1 MTAEERREAMQPAL
15 NAPRPKNDAKWTANF
30 NKLEAF
36 KTVNDN
42 LNIPVNHELYDGTGN
57 QRSARSNPK
66 SKHKLTKERIALLD
80 GLGFEWDANK
90 AKWTANF
97 NKLEAFKTVN
107 GHIDVPKGHELYGWT
122 SNQRS
127 ARNNPK
133 SMHKLTEERIV
144 LLDGLGFNWR

>member
-1 MTAEERREAMQPAL
+1 MQPAL

-36 KTVNDN
+36 KTVNGN
-42 LNIPVNHELYDGTGN
+42 LNIPANHELYGWTSN

-66 SKHKLTKERIALLD
+66 STNKLTKERIALLD
-80 GLGFEWDANK
+80 GLGFVWNLQEAL
-90 AKWTANF
+90 WTANF
-97 NKLEAFKTVN
+97 KTLEAFKAVN
-107 GHIDVPKGHELYGWT
+107 GHLDVPKGHELYGWT
-122 SNQRS
+122 KNQRS

-133 SMHKLTEERIV
+133 SKHKLTEERIA

>member
-36 KTVNDN
+36 KTVNGN
-42 LNIPVNHELYDGTGN
+42 LNIP
-57 QRSARSNPK
+57 
-66 SKHKLTKERIALLD
+66 
-80 GLGFEWDANK
+80 AN
-90 AKWTANF
+90 
-97 NKLEAFKTVN
+97 
-107 GHIDVPKGHELYGWT
+107 HELYGWT

-127 ARNNPK
+127 ARSNPTSK
-133 SMHKLTEERIV
+133 YKLTEERIA

>member
-1 MTAEERREAMQPAL
+1 MTAEERREATQHLRSKEVQDKKQDSMVKHHSSKTAEQRREAMQPAL

-36 KTVNDN
+36 KTVN
-42 LNIPVNHELYDGTGN
+42 
-57 QRSARSNPK
+57 
-66 SKHKLTKERIALLD
+66 
-80 GLGFEWDANK
+80 
-90 AKWTANF
+90 
-97 NKLEAFKTVN
+97 

-122 SNQRS
+122 KNQRS

-133 SMHKLTEERIV
+133 SKHKLTEERIA